1 MVFLLNVEKGKSKY
15 VKPRILK
22 GFRDL
27 LPKQMAVRA
36 RIVKSLNEVFES
48 FGYLHLDTPALEYEE
63 TLFGEL
69 GIDAN
74 KQIYRFRDLE
84 ANDVGL
90 RYDLTVSL
98 ARVVAQY
105 QNELV
110 FPFRRMQTGKVWRY
124 DKPKKGRLREFIQF
138 DADIVG
144 IDSVAADCEIIELLY
159 ESFKRIGISEFVIKI
174 NNRRLLAYL
183 LDFLAIKEDTNR
195 VFRVLDKLERA
206 GKKAVKRELMG
217 LDKKQAFESAFE
229 EEAAL
234 NLSENQAD
242 GLLDFIGIEGDFQ
255 AVEEM
260 LCGYFGVGVDCF
272 DKPGLFEVFETF
284 RLLRARDLDEKHLKW
299 DLALARGL
307 DYYTGTVVEVI
318 LPDKSEFGSVAG
330 GGRYDNLVSRFSS
343 MKFPGVGVAVGV
355 DRLAM
360 ALEEDPAFLNGA
372 RNAVFIPF
380 FEAALASEYA
390 RLAREIRGSGII
402 AEVYPGAEASLGKQ
416 LKYADKAGYPIALI
430 LGGNELAQGIV
441 NLKRLWTGFE
451 AANKELNV
459 NRSDLIASVRDELLR
474 YAEVLSKHPSGL
486 E

>member
-1 MVFLLNVEKGKSKY
+1 MSVETGKSKY
-15 VKPRILK
+15 LKPRILK

-27 LPKQMAVRA
+27 LPKQMAIRA
-36 RIVKSLNEVFES
+36 RIVNALSEVFES

-69 GIDAN
+69 GVDAN

-124 DKPKKGRLREFIQF
+124 DKPKKGRLREFVQF

-144 IDSVAADCEIIELLY
+144 IDSVAADSEIIELLY
-159 ESFKRIGISEFVIKI
+159 ESFKKIGIEDFVIRI
-174 NNRRLLAYL
+174 NNRRLLTYL
-183 LDFLAIKEDTNR
+183 LEFLDIKEDANQ
-195 VFRVLDKLERA
+195 VFRVLDKLERS

-217 LDKKQAFESAFE
+217 LEKKQAFESAFE

-234 NLSENQAD
+234 ALSGKQAD
-242 GLLDFIGIEGDFQ
+242 GLLDFIGIEGDFK
-255 AVEEM
+255 AVEDM
-260 LCGYFGVGVDCF
+260 LCSYFGVSSDCA
-272 DKPGLFEVFETF
+272 DKPGLYEVFETL
-284 RLLRARDLDEKHLKW
+284 RLLRAHDLDEKHLKW

-343 MKFPGVGVAVGV
+343 MKFPGVGVAIGV

-360 ALEEDPAFLNGA
+360 ALEEDPSFLNGA

-390 RLAREIRGSGII
+390 RLAREIRSSGIV
-402 AEVYPGAEASLGKQ
+402 AEVYPGTGASLGKQ

-430 LGGNELAQGIV
+430 IGGNELALGVV
-441 NLKRLWTGFE
+441 NLKRLWTGFD
-451 AANKELNV
+451 AANKEVNV
-459 NRSDLIASVRDELLR
+459 KRTGVVTAVKEELLK
-474 YAEVLSKHPSGL
+474 YQEVFLKYSAGI
-486 E
+486 